1 MLFLPPFYSYAR
13 LTNVRSIRCAAR
25 PNSARRQ
32 VLGQEYGKA
41 FEAKM
46 TEVFDRN
53 AELERDNRVLRE
65 ENAGLRFAAEE
76 AARR

>member
-1 MLFLPPFYSYAR
+1 
-13 LTNVRSIRCAAR
+13 
-25 PNSARRQ
+25 
-32 VLGQEYGKA
+32 
-41 FEAKM
+41 M

-53 AELERDNRVLRE
+53 AELERDNRILRE